1 MKKTCLCLLLCLLL
15 ALPVCVSAE
24 DGRQINRS
32 CRIYFANGT
41 DRAYRLN
48 NGSMLDPVEMSDS
61 DSYVFHIDPMGQ
73 SVDAVCVQY
82 GEYILPYRVQAQD
95 EQGAWQDIAVYDAE
109 YAQGYASFPQRS
121 EPFRILFYENE
132 KKAKLS
138 LREIY
143 VFAPGEGLPEQA
155 GAWQPAWEKADLLVI
170 AAHPDDE
177 LLWFGGT
184 IPTYAGELGYA
195 VQVMYMT
202 CGQPSRRL
210 ELLGGLWECGVR
222 NYPDIGDFYDGHAK
236 SMAAVYKKWGEDE
249 TYLRIVRAIRRY
261 RPEVIVTHDIN
272 GEYGHYQHMVTSDAV
287 YTAVQLAAD
296 ETYDEQSVQAYG
308 AWQVKKLY
316 RHLGKTPT
324 TVMDWSTPL
333 SAFDGATGMEV
344 ASRAFALHVSQ
355 AVADWKV
362 AAKGSRSDST
372 LYTLCYSTVGEDATG
387 NDFFEHIER

>member
-1 MKKTCLCLLLCLLL
+1 VKRNCLCLLMCLLL
-15 ALPVCVSAE
+15 ALPVCASAE

-95 EQGAWQDIAVYDAE
+95 AQGAWQDIAVYDAE

-121 EPFRILFYENE
+121 EPFRILFYGDE

-155 GAWQPAWEKADLLVI
+155 GAWQPACEKADMLVI

-222 NYPDIGDFYDGHAK
+222 NYPDIGDFYDGHVK
-236 SMAAVYKKWGEDE
+236 SMAAAYKKWGEDE

-296 ETYDEQSVQAYG
+296 ETYDEQSLQAYG

-333 SAFDGATGMEV
+333 SAFDGATGMEI

-372 LYTLCYSTVGEDATG
+372 LYTLCYSTVGEDVAG
-387 NDFFEHIER
+387 NDFFEHIDR